1 MTKDTFIRARHTVAG
16 ALFPMLALAAAV
28 VVGACSDTTGSSG
41 APASVQVVSGDS
53 QSAVVETPLALPLV
67 VVVHDSNDKPVIGAQ
82 VKFLTSDSG
91 TFSAATATT
100 DTLGQASTTFT
111 PGKRA
116 VSVVVSASVTGIPS
130 ATFAVTAT
138 PAPPSDVAKVSG
150 DGQAGPDGA
159 TLAAPFV
166 IQVLDE
172 FGNPVAG
179 VAVTWT
185 ASAGTFAQSDGVT
198 DVNGQAR
205 AVLQL
210 ANASGS
216 ETVTAH
222 IAGASDVTFTATA
235 Q

>member
-100 DTLGQASTTFT
+100 DTLGQ
-111 PGKRA
+111 
-116 VSVVVSASVTGIPS
+116 
-130 ATFAVTAT
+130 
-138 PAPPSDVAKVSG
+138 
-150 DGQAGPDGA
+150 
-159 TLAAPFV
+159 
-166 IQVLDE
+166 
-172 FGNPVAG
+172 
-179 VAVTWT
+179 
-185 ASAGTFAQSDGVT
+185 
-198 DVNGQAR
+198 
-205 AVLQL
+205 
-210 ANASGS
+210 
-216 ETVTAH
+216 
-222 IAGASDVTFTATA
+222 
-235 Q
+235 